1 MTESVQSRIELR
13 VTGAEQ
19 ADKAAVSLDRL
30 AVAHD
35 GVTVAQDR
43 ESKVRERLEQKL
55 ERQARA
61 MDHEYRL
68 LRRAAEA
75 QKILDQARTDGLSNL
90 TAFNRLQGALS
101 KTQQDNTKLTALQR
115 HEWVNLSRQFQDVA
129 TMAAMGAPPMQILT
143 SQAAQF
149 FDIFSSARGG
159 PKAALLE
166 FGATAVRVLTGPIGA
181 ATALAAAV
189 AGVSFEAGKAQRQ
202 LAELA
207 AQSRSSGLSAET
219 LQGAKVI
226 GAGVGLDDKAAV
238 GAFSTA
244 GRRFESYSRNS
255 GSVLSTLQQVDK
267 SFLGVL
273 DKARSAGEFVDL
285 LNTKIAQLPTRQ
297 AEQLAAALY
306 GDEAAKRLLDSIR
319 AGEVSMRALREA
331 SGATGQS
338 LGQSATAAEQMQNRI
353 AAAAAEADTK
363 LLNAFRNVA
372 SPVDS
377 IKLGWY
383 GVVGAIAD
391 AVEKS
396 ERLQRTMSAMT
407 SWSALFAEIGRG
419 YDAVDKML
427 GARPVSRLEDDRPRL
442 ARPGDIPFPN
452 FTEARAAFLPK
463 LATPPV
469 GASRHLFEKPERGHG
484 GKSAVEKEA
493 DAYAKITAELEGQ
506 IRLASSLGAEHERV
520 SLALKIQQEQAKLGA
535 AASAEHK
542 QHVGDLVT
550 RLDMAERAQKKLT
563 EEGQRYAN
571 AIKQVGDV
579 FARSLDS
586 FADDLMKG
594 TSAGKA
600 LSGILQQL
608 ERDAIRLASRSI
620 SESLFGTGKSENTG
634 VLGSLFKGTAGALG
648 IGGGSGS
655 GGFLGSLG
663 SFLGL
668 GGGGGTM
675 APFANGGVMTSAGP
689 VPLRRYER
697 GGIANSMQMAIFAE
711 GSRPEAYVPL
721 PDGRSIPVTMD
732 SAPAVQPAPAS
743 NVEVHNYA
751 AGVQVTP
758 KMTPHGVA
766 LIVREVATEIAA
778 ATVEANNRSLPSI
791 LSELNRNRN

>member
-1 MTESVQSRIELR
+1 MAENVQSRIELR

-19 ADKAAVSLDRL
+19 ADKAAVSLDKL
-30 AVAHD
+30 AAAHD
-35 GVTVAQDR
+35 GVTVAQVR
-43 ESKVRERLEQKL
+43 ETKVRERLESKL

-61 MDHEYRL
+61 MDSEYRIM
-68 LRRAAEA
+68 RRAEEA
-75 QKILDQARTDGLSNL
+75 QRTLDRARTDGLSNL
-90 TAFNRLQGALS
+90 TAFDRLQTALS
-101 KTQQDNTKLTALQR
+101 KTQQDNTKMTALQR

-181 ATALAAAV
+181 ATALAGAI
-189 AGVSFEAGKAQRQ
+189 AGVSFEASKAQKQ

-207 AQSRSSGLSAET
+207 AQGRNSGLSAET

-226 GAGVGLDDKAAV
+226 GAGVGLDEKASI

-244 GRRFESYSRNS
+244 GRQFEAYGRNS
-255 GSVLSTLQQVDK
+255 GAVLSTLQQVDK
-267 SFLGVL
+267 SFIGVV

-338 LGQSATAAEQMQNRI
+338 LGQSATAAEDMRNRI
-353 AAAAAEADTK
+353 ERAAAEADTK

-391 AVEKS
+391 AVTQSEK
-396 ERLQRTMSAMT
+396 LQRTMSAMT

-427 GARPVSRLEDDRPRL
+427 GARPVSRLEDDKPRM
-442 ARPGDIPFPN
+442 ARPGEIQFPT
-452 FTEARAAFLPK
+452 FAEAKASFLPK
-463 LATPPV
+463 LTNPSV
-469 GASRHLFEKPERGHG
+469 GASRHLFEKPARGHG
-484 GKSAVEKEA
+484 GKSAAEKEA
-493 DAYAKITAELEGQ
+493 DAYAKITQELEGQ

-520 SLALKIQQEQAKLGA
+520 ALQLKIQQEQAKLGA

-550 RLDMAERAQKKLT
+550 RLDLAERAQKKLT

-571 AIKQVGDV
+571 AIKQAGDI
-579 FARSLDS
+579 FDRSLS
-586 FADDLMKG
+586 KFADSLTSG
-594 TSAGKA
+594 ASAGKA
-600 LSGILQQL
+600 LRSVLQDI
-608 ERDAIRLASRSI
+608 EKDVMRIASRSI
-620 SESLFGTGKSENTG
+620 TDSLFGKGKSDDTG
-634 VLGSLFKGTAGALG
+634 LLGGLLKSGLSAFGL
-648 IGGGSGS
+648 GGGSGS
-655 GGFLGSLG
+655 GYFKGGSLFSG
-663 SFLGL
+663 SPLSFN
-668 GGGGGTM
+668 
-675 APFANGGVMTSAGP
+675 FAGGGVMTSMGP
-689 VPLRRYER
+689 VPLRRYAN
-697 GGIANSMQMAIFAE
+697 GGIANSAQMAIFAE

-732 SAPAVQPAPAS
+732 AAPAVQPAPDGPRITINQNAPGVEARARVAS
-743 NVEVHNYA
+743 DGEIMIAVEH
-751 AGVQVTP
+751 
-758 KMTPHGVA
+758 
-766 LIVREVATEIAA
+766 IVESRID
-778 ATVEANNRSLPSI
+778 ANNRSLPG
-791 LSELNRNRN
+791 LWAEMQRMRN